1 MDFWEYMNYFISI
14 EELYFVGFSILFLI
28 FLFIII
34 WYSEKYEQA
43 LKTVYNKSK
52 NGEELNKREQRLL
65 ESLMKK

>member
-1 MDFWEYMNYFISI
+1 MGFWEYMNYFISI

-52 NGEELNKREQRLL
+52 NGEDLNKREQRLL

>member
-1 MDFWEYMNYFISI
+1 MGFWEYMNYFISI

-43 LKTVYNKSK
+43 LKTVYNKST

>member
-1 MDFWEYMNYFISI
+1 MGFWEYMNYFISI

>member
-1 MDFWEYMNYFISI
+1 MGFWEYMNYFISI

-65 ESLMKK
+65 ESLIKK

>member
-1 MDFWEYMNYFISI
+1 MVFWEYMNYFISI

-43 LKTVYNKSK
+43 LKTVYNKST

>member
-1 MDFWEYMNYFISI
+1 MGFWEYMNHFVSI